1 MSLDADAQRTG
12 RSLNERQDIAVVGR
26 SCRLPGAASVPKL
39 WSLLSEG
46 RCAVT
51 RIPSDRWSH
60 DRLLHPRIAE
70 RGRTYTFAAGV
81 LEDIWGFDPGAFG
94 MSPREAEQM
103 DPQQRLLLELTWES
117 LEDAGIRPS
126 KLAGTD
132 TGVFVGVSA
141 VDHST
146 LRMLDMASADAYMMT
161 GNTLS
166 VVANRLSYI
175 FDLHGPSF
183 IVDTACS
190 SALVALN
197 EAVVNLRSGRIDTA
211 LVGGVS
217 ILASPQAF
225 VGFSQAA
232 MLSRRGLCQAF
243 SANADGYVRAEG
255 GAMLVLKTREAA
267 ERDGDAVHAYIT
279 AADVNSDGRT
289 NGISLPSKG
298 FQAKLLE
305 KLYIEGGIDLDAL
318 AFFEAHGTGTPV
330 GDPIEAAAIGETIGR
345 RRAAPLL
352 IGSIK
357 TNIGHMEAAS
367 GLGGVLK
374 AMLALEHDLL
384 PPSLHSAELNTHIDF
399 EGLNLKVA
407 REPTILPRVDGRRR
421 FAGVN
426 SFGFGGTN
434 AHIVLADGTPKIK
447 AKVAAPPPP
456 YLVISAHS
464 RAALATLVADYA
476 LRLDGA
482 ATDDATALMAA
493 AVHRRDR
500 LTHRVVVP
508 TGDAAQVV
516 ATLDRLADE
525 EQDLAGAARGTA
537 IERSAPVCFVFSG
550 NGSQFAGMGLAAY
563 AHNAVFREKLD
574 QISRDFEV
582 LAGWSIVETLDAPD
596 IAAKLEVTQISQPL
610 LFAIQSALSHALRH
624 DGLVPDFVIGHSV
637 GEVAAAEAAG
647 ILDAAGALKTIF
659 SRSLHQEL
667 TQGSGGMAVIIGSRE
682 ATDSI
687 LAELPDVA
695 VAACNSPRAF
705 TVSGP
710 KADIARLSEFARGF
724 KARVRKLDLDY
735 PFHSALMAPVE
746 APLLLSLRGLKHHR
760 GDVAFVS
767 TVVGAMLEGDRL
779 DAAYWWRNVRE
790 PVLFSDAVTAAAK
803 AGARIF
809 VEIGPAPTLLSHI
822 NDTIDERTA
831 TIATLPTL
839 DKRDKGFDPIKVAV
853 ATAISR
859 GAKVDE
865 AGAFGAAPSANARID
880 LPLYPWQRI
889 AYRLG
894 ETSENV
900 SIASPTA
907 WHPLVGARFAA
918 DKLEWHSTLDTTSH
932 PGLAD
937 HNVDGRAILPG
948 AAFAEMALAVA
959 RDWLGTEA
967 ATVADLEITSPMQL
981 TPDAAREVVCRLT
994 PLINHVEILSRPRLG
1009 QTPWQIHATAKILR
1023 DAAVGTLPEIEDVAP
1038 LTPSHT
1044 VTGAEIYAMADR
1056 AGLHY
1061 GPTFR
1066 KLARATLVR
1075 PDCIRLDLTD
1085 EIADPE
1091 FGVDPARFDAC
1102 FHALV
1107 LIFNSLREA
1116 VHGTAYVPVRF
1127 GEIMLR
1133 KPGATFV
1140 RGRID
1145 VLRRDERIIIANFLL
1160 VDADGEVVLFVR
1172 EARFQAIRTARGGDA
1187 ARKMI
1192 YAATTLAA
1200 EPTAARGDRALTL
1213 ATLRQGVTAAIP
1225 HAMSEDFVLLE
1236 GWATSL
1242 ALATARELAT
1252 ANVIDVD
1259 ALVLA
1264 GRLPEK
1270 LRPWLEDLLVS
1281 LERSGLSHRDQLGRH
1296 IDPDAEMPAPDEI
1309 LRTIAHEHQ
1318 NLSTELLVA
1327 ASTVTAIRAIEAGES
1342 AARGRSLSAKVLD
1355 GYELG
1360 SSRVQAASAYLNALL
1375 RRSTRAWPKDRALR
1389 LLQIG
1394 FGPLSAATLKLAD
1407 EMQARL
1413 TILDPDR
1420 RRLERARIAFAERG
1434 DVEFL
1439 DKAEDLR
1446 AADIDIVVAADALHR
1461 CHRIP
1466 GFLANLRRGLAP
1478 GALLTVV
1485 EPSPSFFRDL
1495 TLGLDARLAGGEGDG
1510 QSIDEADW
1518 LEMLQAVGLA
1528 DAQVLPVETSDG
1540 VSLLLTAHVE
1550 AERRSWGGSGN
1561 ALIVGGNDV
1570 RSPSTVPALSTL
1582 LASSGLHVS
1591 LALDEGVDVESLVA
1605 EAPAFIIVFAQDPDA
1620 RVDAVRSLTS
1630 QCLNLKHLVA
1640 ALGAKPTSL
1649 WLVTA
1654 GAVTAHGDR
1663 GADVA
1668 AGLWAFSRTLANEVP
1683 TLDVRRVD
1691 VADDLRAEELAERL
1705 RDLVLST
1712 TSETEIVL
1720 GRATT
1725 RVLRFE
1731 NGSSHERGHGA
1742 HAEAARLKRG
1752 DGSGFDRL
1760 HWGAIARQ
1768 RPAAGDVEIKVEAI
1782 GLNFRDVMFGLGLL
1796 PEDILEHGFAGPTLG
1811 LECTGRIER
1820 IGASVKGLR
1829 IGDRVMAFAKNAF
1842 STHVTTPAA
1851 VVSPIAD
1858 TLSFEAAATIP
1869 VAFLTAYHA
1878 LMLCARLKAGEWVL
1892 IHGGAG
1898 GVGLA
1903 AIQIARWRGARVIA
1917 TAGSPERRELLSA
1930 LGAEHVFD
1938 SRTGA
1943 FVEDVR
1949 RVTGDGVDVVV
1960 NSLSGEAMERSI
1972 SVLRPFG
1979 RFVELG
1985 KRDYVANTHI
1995 GLRPFRRNLS
2005 YYGVDLDQLLIDDP
2019 ATSKVLL
2026 RSVMRLFARGDL
2038 TPLPFRAFDAADTAE
2053 AFRLMQ
2059 QSGHVGK
2066 LVVRPPAAS
2075 EVTARARHGF
2085 QVAADKV
2092 HLITGGF
2099 GGFGIETA
2107 RWLAAKGSRHLMLIG
2122 RSGPTSDAAK
2132 AAVAELTAEGV
2143 RVRAE
2148 AVDITDRAAL
2158 QRLVGRF
2165 GRDLPQLGGVIH
2177 AAMVL
2182 DDAMIANVTA
2192 EQIERV
2198 LRPKIAGADNLDVL
2212 TRDLQLDYFVM
2223 YSSATTLIGN
2233 PGQGAYV
2240 AANGYL
2246 EGLARRRRRAGLPGL
2261 AIAWGAIDDVGVL
2274 ARAETTREALAT
2286 RMGIKGMLAQD
2297 ALRLMGHVLG
2307 DPSNDPD
2314 DAVVAIAPITWSA
2327 ARQHLAVLK
2336 APAYRKL
2343 ASQDEATAGDKEKI
2357 DIADLVAKNSADEA
2371 RKLISGLIV
2380 DEIARVLRLPRE
2392 DVARTT
2398 PLSEIGLDSLMAVE
2412 LGLGLEERFILN
2424 APISATA
2431 SSFTV
2436 NELADHIIGLAT
2448 GTLSEDEALTRTM
2461 MERHLG
2467 ADAIAE
2473 MVADKDQFERTT
2485 DAVRAKSQA
2494 LKGVLD

>member
-1 MSLDADAQRTG
+1 M
-12 RSLNERQDIAVVGR
+12 NERQDIAVVGR
-26 SCRLPGAASVPKL
+26 ACRLPGAPSIREL

-51 RIPSDRWSH
+51 KIPSDRWSH
-60 DRLLHPRIAE
+60 ERLLHPRIAE

-81 LEDIWGFDPGAFG
+81 LDEIWGFDPGAFG
-94 MSPREAEQM
+94 MSPREAEQI

-126 KLAGTD
+126 KLAGSD

-141 VDHST
+141 VDHGT
-146 LRMLDMASADAYMMT
+146 LRMLDMPAADAYMMT

-197 EAVVNLRSGRIDTA
+197 EAVVSLRSGRIDTA

-217 ILASPQAF
+217 ILASPQSF

-255 GAMLVLKTREAA
+255 GAVLVLKTREAA

-305 KLYIEGGIDLDAL
+305 KLYIDTGLDLDAL

-330 GDPIEAAAIGETIGR
+330 GDPIEATAIGETIGR
-345 RRAAPLL
+345 RRRKPLL

-384 PPSLHSAELNTHIDF
+384 PPSLHSDDLNTHIDF
-399 EGLNLKVA
+399 EGLNLEVA
-407 REPTILPRVDGRRR
+407 REPTPLPRIAGYRRY
-421 FAGVN
+421 AGVN

-434 AHIVLADGTPKIK
+434 AHVVLADGHAAGA
-447 AKVAAPPPP
+447 AKSVAPPP

-464 RAALATLVADYA
+464 RAALGALVADYA
-476 LRLDGA
+476 ARLDGA
-482 ATDDATALMAA
+482 DAGEAATLMTA
-493 AVHRRDR
+493 AVYRRDR
-500 LTHRVVVP
+500 LAHRVVVP
-508 TGDAAQVV
+508 VEDPAQVV

-525 EQDLAGAARGTA
+525 SQDLAGAARGTA
-537 IERSAPVCFVFSG
+537 IERTAPVCFVFSG

-563 AHNAVFREKLD
+563 ARNAVFRDKLD
-574 QISRDFEV
+574 LISRDFEA
-582 LAGWSIVETLDAPD
+582 LAGWSIVEALNAPD
-596 IAAKLEVTQISQPL
+596 LASRLELTQISQPL
-610 LFAIQSALSHALRH
+610 LYAIQSALSHALRH
-624 DGLVPDFVIGHSV
+624 DGLVPDFVVGHSV

-647 ILDAAGALKTIF
+647 ILDSAGALRTIF

-667 TQGSGGMAVIIGSRE
+667 THGAGGMAVIIGSRE
-682 ATDSI
+682 ATDGI
-687 LAELPDVA
+687 LATLPEVSI
-695 VAACNSPRAF
+695 AACNSPRAF

-710 KADIARLSEFARGF
+710 KADMAELAGLARGF

-746 APLLLSLRGLKHHR
+746 APLLRSLHDLRHHN
-760 GDVAFVS
+760 GDIAFVS
-767 TVVGAMLEGDRL
+767 TVTGSVLDGDEM

-790 PVLFSDAVTAAAK
+790 PVLFSDAIIGATRS
-803 AGARIF
+803 GARIF

-822 NDTIDERTA
+822 ADTIDERTA

-839 DKRDKGFDPIKVAV
+839 DKRDKGFDPIKIAV
-853 ATAISR
+853 ATAIAR

-865 AGAFGAAPSANARID
+865 AAVFGAALEPGTRVE
-880 LPLYPWQRI
+880 LPHYPWQRTI
-889 AYRLG
+889 YRLG
-894 ETSENV
+894 DTTEN
-900 SIASPTA
+900 ASLSMPTV
-907 WHPLVGARFAA
+907 WHPLIGARFAA
-918 DKLEWHSTLDTTSH
+918 DRLEWHSTLDTTSH

-959 RDWLGTEA
+959 RDWLGTGA

-981 TPDAAREVVCRLT
+981 TPDAAREVICRLS

-1009 QTPWQIHATAKILR
+1009 QTPWQSHATAKILR
-1023 DAAVGTLPEIEDVAP
+1023 DVAVGTLPVIEDVVP
-1038 LTPSHT
+1038 LTPSHA
-1044 VTGAEIYAMADR
+1044 VTGTEIYAMADR
-1056 AGLHY
+1056 AGLRY
-1061 GPTFR
+1061 GPSFR
-1066 KLARATLVR
+1066 KLATATAVR
-1075 PDCIRLDLTD
+1075 PDCIKLDLTA
-1085 EIADPE
+1085 EAADPAY
-1091 FGVDPARFDAC
+1091 GIDPARLDSC

-1116 VHGTAYVPVRF
+1116 VLGTAYIPVRF

-1160 VDADGEVVLFVR
+1160 VDADGEVVLFLR
-1172 EARFQAIRTARGGDA
+1172 EARFQAIRTSRGGDA
-1187 ARKMI
+1187 VRKMI
-1192 YAATTLAA
+1192 YATTTLAV
-1200 EPTAARGDRALTL
+1200 EPTAARSDRALTL
-1213 ATLRQGVTAAIP
+1213 ATLRQGVVAAIP

-1242 ALATARELAT
+1242 ALKTARELAT
-1252 ANVIDVD
+1252 ANVVDVD

-1264 GRLPEK
+1264 GRLPGR
-1270 LRPWLEDLLVS
+1270 LRSWLDDVLVS

-1296 IDPDAEMPAPDEI
+1296 IDPDAQMPPPDEI

-1318 NLSTELLVA
+1318 NLSAELLVA
-1327 ASTVTAIRAIEAGES
+1327 ASTTTAIRAVEAGSGDALE
-1342 AARGRSLSAKVLD
+1342 RSLSAKVLD
-1355 GYELG
+1355 GFELG
-1360 SSRVQAASAYLNALL
+1360 SSRVQAASVYLTAML

-1394 FGPLSAATLKLAD
+1394 FGPLTSATLKLAD

-1420 RRLERARIAFAERG
+1420 RRLERARIAFADRG
-1434 DVEFL
+1434 DVDFL
-1439 DKAEDLR
+1439 DKAEDLVS
-1446 AADIDIVVAADALHR
+1446 ADVDIAVAADALHR
-1461 CHRIP
+1461 CHRVP
-1466 GFLANLRRGLAP
+1466 GFLANLRRALAP
-1478 GALLTVV
+1478 GALLAAI
-1485 EPSPSFFRDL
+1485 EPAPSFFRDL
-1495 TLGLDARLAGGEGDG
+1495 ALGLDARLVGLEGDG
-1510 QSIDEADW
+1510 SSIGEADW
-1518 LEMLQAVGLA
+1518 LETLQAIGLTEA
-1528 DAQVLPVETSDG
+1528 EVLPVETTDG
-1540 VSLLLTAHVE
+1540 TALLLTAQVE
-1550 AERRSWGGSGN
+1550 AERRSWSGSGD
-1561 ALIVGGNDV
+1561 ALIVGGDDS
-1570 RSPSTVPALSTL
+1570 RSPSTIPALSTL

-1591 LALDEGVDVESLVA
+1591 LALDDGVDAESLV

-1630 QCLNLKHLVA
+1630 QCLKLKRLVA
-1640 ALGAKPTSL
+1640 ALGARPTTL

-1654 GAVTAHGDR
+1654 GAVTAQGDR

-1691 VADDLRAEELAERL
+1691 VADDLRADVLAERL

-1720 GRATT
+1720 GRDKTG
-1725 RVLRFE
+1725 VLRFE
-1731 NGSSHERGHGA
+1731 NGSSHDRGQGPR
-1742 HAEAARLKRG
+1742 AEAARLKRG

-1760 HWGAIARQ
+1760 HWDPIARQ
-1768 RPAAGDVEIKVEAI
+1768 RPATSDVEIKVEAI

-1811 LECTGRIER
+1811 LECAGRVER
-1820 IGASVKGLR
+1820 IGASVKGLK

-1851 VVSPIAD
+1851 VVAPIAD

-1878 LMLCARLKAGEWVL
+1878 LMLCARLKPSEWVL

-1949 RVTGDGVDVVV
+1949 RVTGEGVGVVV

-1972 SVLRPFG
+1972 SVVRPFG

-2005 YYGVDLDQLLIDDP
+2005 YFGVDLDQLLIDDP

-2026 RSVMRLFARGDL
+2026 RSVMRLFARGEL

-2066 LVVRPPAAS
+2066 LVVRPPAAT
-2075 EVTARARHGF
+2075 EFTARPRHNF
-2085 QVAADKV
+2085 QASPDKMHV
-2092 HLITGGF
+2092 VTGGF

-2107 RWLAAKGSRHLMLIG
+2107 RWLAARGARHLMLIG
-2122 RSGPTSDAAK
+2122 RSGATSEAAK
-2132 AAVAELTAEGV
+2132 AAIAELTADGV

-2148 AVDITDRAAL
+2148 AVDIADRAAL
-2158 QRLVGRF
+2158 LRLFGRF

-2198 LRPKIAGADNLDVL
+2198 LRPKIAGADILDGL

-2246 EGLARRRRRAGLPGL
+2246 EGLARRRRRANLPGL
-2261 AIAWGAIDDVGVL
+2261 AIAWGAIEDVGVL
-2274 ARAETTREALAT
+2274 ARADTTREALAT
-2286 RMGIKGMLAQD
+2286 RMGIRGMLAQE

-2307 DPSNDPD
+2307 DPSTGAD

-2343 ASQDEATAGDKEKI
+2343 ASQDEAGAGDKEKI
-2357 DIADLVAKNSADEA
+2357 DIADLVAKNSPDEA
-2371 RKLISGLIV
+2371 RTIISGLIV

-2467 ADAIAE
+2467 TDAIAE
-2473 MVADKDQFERTT
+2473 MVADKEGFDRTA
-2485 DAVRAKSQA
+2485 DLVRAKSQA